1 MKGNRGEEE
10 GGKAGKGREGQERK
24 CRIKCGENI
33 NIVWTDSHYKRPI
46 LKIERQW
53 Q

>member
-1 MKGNRGEEE
+1 MVGKRKEGEGMDNEREWRGRREEE

-33 NIVWTDSHYKRPI
+33 NIV
-46 LKIERQW
+46 
-53 Q
+53 